1 MSLPLDRKSTCD
13 SNIFSRRAKRQQA
26 SREKAWKNG
35 YKTLAKEIS
44 KELPKQKNSIVLE
57 LGYGKG
63 QLGNEIS
70 KILKR
75 KIIAIDVSPQA
86 FNDNALI
93 VKGDAERSAIKNSS
107 IDTIFSNF
115 FVSWLN
121 EDKLSNVLKSCYDM
135 LKSGGKIVISD
146 FSPFPKNP
154 AQEIAILQGRKE
166 NNLLPSEKWRSAEEV
181 SVMLESTGFKEV
193 KTRFF
198 DWHAVFPYETA
209 VEQLEKW
216 NAKEEFIE
224 KAKPGLKKHGL
235 ELPQSFILTGI
246 K

>member
-1 MSLPLDRKSTCD
+1 MSSR
-13 SNIFSRRAKRQQA
+13 NNFFSRRVSDSDT
-26 SREKAWKNG
+26 SREKTWENG
-35 YKTLAKEIS
+35 YRRLAKEIS

-75 KIIAIDVSPQA
+75 KIVAIDTSPQA
-86 FNDNALI
+86 FSDDALI
-93 VKGDAERSAIKNSS
+93 IKGDAEHATIKNSS
-107 IDTIFSNF
+107 IDAVFSNF

-121 EDKLSNVLKSCYDM
+121 EDKLNKVLKSCYDM

-146 FSPFPKNP
+146 FSPFSKNS
-154 AQEIAILQGRKE
+154 AQEIAVLQGSKE

-181 SVMLESTGFKEV
+181 SAKLESAGFKEV
-193 KTRFF
+193 KERAFGW
-198 DWHAVFPYETA
+198 DIVFPYEMA
-209 VEQLEKW
+209 IEQLKKW

-224 KAKPGLKKHGL
+224 KVKPGLKKHGL
-235 ELPQSFILTGI
+235 ELPQSFILAAV